1 MYKNGVDVLALQEI
15 LGHEQLN
22 TTKIYTHVENAD
34 LRRAVKANPLSG
46 VKRKKEAEGG
56 ENTDLGEDPEEGDKD

>member
-1 MYKNGVDVLALQEI
+1 VLALQEI

-34 LRRAVKANPLSG
+34 LRRAVNANPLSG
-46 VKRKKEAEGG
+46 MVRKK
-56 ENTDLGEDPEEGDKD
+56 DKDRKEKE